1 MIKLEGIQKMYD
13 AGGEKIGALAG
24 MDLNIERGDFLAI
37 MGPSGSGKSTL
48 LHILGLLDR
57 PTGGEYYLENRAVQ
71 DLSDKELARLRN
83 RHFGFIFQS
92 FYLLPEYSALENV
105 MLPLVLAGKPLRE
118 RRLRAAE
125 LLEKVGLKER
135 AHFYPSML
143 SGGQQQR
150 VAIARALANN
160 PTVIFAD
167 EPTGNLPHAM
177 GLEIM
182 AILQDLHKSGVTV
195 VMVTHDDK
203 LGAMAQKVLRVQDGR
218 AMLEEG
224 EVK

>member
-1 MIKLEGIQKMYD
+1 MIKLEAIQKMYD

-24 MDLNIERGDFLAI
+24 MDLVIERGDFLAI

-57 PTGGEYYLENRAVQ
+57 PTGGEYFLENRAVQ

-105 MLPLVLAGKPLRE
+105 MLPLVLAGKPPRE
-118 RRLRAAE
+118 RKLRAAE
-125 LLEKVGLKER
+125 LLEKVGLKDR

-177 GLEIM
+177 GMEIM
-182 AILQDLHKSGVTV
+182 GILQDLHKSGVTV

-218 AMLEEG
+218 AVLEG
-224 EVK
+224 APQ